1 MTEPTKGMIQ
11 AWIMEWML
19 IPGEE
24 TTAQQLAHVAR
35 RAAAW
40 AREQALEEAERTVRD
55 YDLPIRPSPQGEIE
69 YDAIAHEIPRIAAEV
84 RALKDKK

>member
-1 MTEPTKGMIQ
+1 MQWFRETWGMFRP
-11 AWIMEWML
+11 ESDVSVSY
-19 IPGEE
+19 GY
-24 TTAQQLAHVAR
+24 VAR

-40 AREQALEEAERTVRD
+40 AREQALEEAERAVRD

-84 RALKDKK
+84 RALKDQK